1 MMYSGSYDSLAMF
14 LCSPAARIEM
24 ASPTKSEL
32 DYDDSD
38 DEPSL
43 PLNADPTDA
52 VVEEGEIDAAH
63 TDLTHDPT
71 EVSETRSVSEPLSPG
86 TARKRGFDEVHRKS
100 QLPVLTTTPQKTPPK
115 SIAFPYRAAS
125 EPQAASNPFRQP
137 FEKAGFSALRNVMY
151 AESPPPSTGATTIDR
166 DTTQSVTED
175 AGQERRSFTL
185 EIRSYEQE
193 LDNEF
198 RQFERQLEGRDRS
211 AELVALDWDDLER
224 RFTDAINPLVVEED
238 KIRQELGHRLQV
250 IATRRYA
257 TLCTEIYSNSYCGCK
272 FPVKRKANEPS
283 KGEHFFAVRALC

>member
-1 MMYSGSYDSLAMF
+1 MSSGSYDRLAMF
-14 LCSPAARIEM
+14 LCSPATRIEM
-24 ASPTKSEL
+24 TSPTKSEL

-52 VVEEGEIDAAH
+52 VVEGEIDPTH
-63 TDLTHDPT
+63 TDLTHGPT
-71 EVSETRSVSEPLSPG
+71 EVSETRSISEPLSPG

-125 EPQAASNPFRQP
+125 EPQTASNPFRQP
-137 FEKAGFSALRNVMY
+137 LEKTGFSALRNVMF
-151 AESPPPSTGATTIDR
+151 AESPPPSTGATAVDR

-175 AGQERRSFTL
+175 AEQERRSFTQ
-185 EIRSYEQE
+185 EVKAYEKE

-198 RQFERQLEGRDRS
+198 REFEKQLERRDRS

-224 RFTDAINPLVVEED
+224 RFTNAIDPLVAEED

-250 IATRRYA
+250 NCETPRYN
-257 TLCTEIYSNSYCGCK
+257 TVY
-272 FPVKRKANEPS
+272 
-283 KGEHFFAVRALC
+283 

>member
-1 MMYSGSYDSLAMF
+1 MSSGSYDSLTMF
-14 LCSPAARIEM
+14 MCSPAARIEM
-24 ASPTKSEL
+24 TSPTKSEL
-32 DYDDSD
+32 DYEDSD

-52 VVEEGEIDAAH
+52 VVEEGEIDSTH
-63 TDLTHDPT
+63 TDLTHGPS
-71 EVSETRSVSEPLSPG
+71 EVSETRPGSISEPLSPG

-151 AESPPPSTGATTIDR
+151 AESPPPSTGATVVDR
-166 DTTQSVTED
+166 DATQSLTADTEQ
-175 AGQERRSFTL
+175 GQRSFTQ
-185 EIRSYEQE
+185 EVKSYEQE

-198 RQFERQLEGRDRS
+198 REFEKQLESRDRS

-224 RFTDAINPLVVEED
+224 RFTNAIDPLVAEED

-250 IATRRYA
+250 IAKRRDA
-257 TLCTEIYSNSYCGCK
+257 TQCTEIYSNSSYGCR
-272 FPVKRKANEPS
+272 FLVKRKANEPS
-283 KGEHFFAVRALC
+283 KGVHPCLL